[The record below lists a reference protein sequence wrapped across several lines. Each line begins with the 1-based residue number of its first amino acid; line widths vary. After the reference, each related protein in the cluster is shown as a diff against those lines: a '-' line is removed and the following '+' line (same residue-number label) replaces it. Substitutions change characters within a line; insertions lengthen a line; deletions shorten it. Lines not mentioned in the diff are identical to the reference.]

1 VSASLAVTLH
11 SERSGPADP
20 GRRLVLVH
28 GFTQT
33 ARCWAPIDADLAAA
47 GHEVVSIDAPGH
59 GGGDGGGDGSAIHE
73 RADLSEA
80 AWLLAEAGGPGI
92 YIGYSMGA
100 RMALHVALHQR
111 TVVRGLVLVGGTPGI
126 ADDAERATRRR
137 RDHVLAQRVRDEGVD
152 AFLQVW
158 LAQPLFAGLPPSGRF
173 DDERRRNS
181 AEGLASSLELCGTG
195 SQRSLWGELSTID
208 VPTLVIAGAD
218 DAKFAAIAQQT
229 GEAIGPNATTALVPG
244 AGHTAHLEQ
253 PAAFLDILRPWL
265 ARYDPS
271 VPG

>member
-1 VSASLAVTLH
+1 MTLD
-11 SERSGPADP
+11 SERYGTGDP
-20 GRRLVLVH
+20 ERRVVLVH

-33 ARCWAPIDADLAAA
+33 ARCWAPVDADLATD
-47 GHEVVSIDAPGH
+47 HEVVSIDAPGH
-59 GGGDGGGDGSAIHE
+59 GDGASAGAHA

-100 RMALHVALHQR
+100 RMTLHVALHQR

-126 ADDAERATRRR
+126 VDDTERAERRR
-137 RDHVLAQRVRDEGVD
+137 RDHALAQRLRTEGVD
-152 AFLQVW
+152 AFLEFW
-158 LAQPLFAGLPPSGRF
+158 LSQPLFAGLPPSGRF
-173 DDERRRNS
+173 EDERRRNS

-208 VPTLVIAGAD
+208 VPTLVLAGAG
-218 DAKFAAIAQQT
+218 DAKFAAIAPRMA
-229 GEAIGPNATTALVPG
+229 EAIGPNATTALVPG